1 MRVHASALTRR
12 RDYSGPR
19 DIDNHEDK
27 KEEFTKL
34 IVENNKLRDMKIEK
48 PLSNFD

>member
-19 DIDNHEDK
+19 DIDKKEDK
-27 KEEFTKL
+27 KEEQEERKRRRRTRKARRRL
-34 IVENNKLRDMKIEK
+34 
-48 PLSNFD
+48 

>member
-19 DIDNHEDK
+19 DIDNQEEEK
-27 KEEFTKL
+27 LEKEERKRRRRTRKARRRL
-34 IVENNKLRDMKIEK
+34 
-48 PLSNFD
+48 

>member
-19 DIDNHEDK
+19 DIDNREEEDK
-27 KEEFTKL
+27 KEEQEERKRRRRTRKARRQL
-34 IVENNKLRDMKIEK
+34 
-48 PLSNFD
+48 

>member
-19 DIDNHEDK
+19 DIDNQEDK
-27 KEEFTKL
+27 KEEQEERKRRRRTRKARRRL
-34 IVENNKLRDMKIEK
+34 
-48 PLSNFD
+48 

>member
-19 DIDNHEDK
+19 DIDNREDK
-27 KEEFTKL
+27 KEEQEERKRRRRTRKARRQL
-34 IVENNKLRDMKIEK
+34 
-48 PLSNFD
+48 